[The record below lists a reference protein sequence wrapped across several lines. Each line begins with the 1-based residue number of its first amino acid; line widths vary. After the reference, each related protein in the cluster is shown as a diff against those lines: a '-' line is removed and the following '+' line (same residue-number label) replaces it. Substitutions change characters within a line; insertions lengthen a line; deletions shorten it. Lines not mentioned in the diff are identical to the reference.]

1 MAISVTNWAE
11 NEAIR
16 EASRTKGCKETSLVI
31 QLKNP
36 LQFQPFLQIF
46 SPLSES
52 VIGFCDLQ
60 VSLANT
66 LGF

>member
-1 MAISVTNWAE
+1 MAISIVNWAE

-46 SPLSES
+46 SPLS
-52 VIGFCDLQ
+52 
-60 VSLANT
+60 
-66 LGF
+66 